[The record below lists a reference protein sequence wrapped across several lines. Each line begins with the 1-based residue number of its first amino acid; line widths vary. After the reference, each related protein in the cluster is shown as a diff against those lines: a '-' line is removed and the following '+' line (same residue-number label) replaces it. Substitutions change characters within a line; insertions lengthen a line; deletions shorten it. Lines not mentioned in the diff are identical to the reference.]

1 MCATMRASETY
12 PDGKIDDHEEPQ
24 RETTDFQ
31 ERVPGLFRIRYFQ
44 DKSSDGDR
52 GVQREV

>member
-12 PDGKIDDHEEPQ
+12 PDGKIDDHEGPQ

-31 ERVPGLFRIRYFQ
+31 ERVPGLFSIRYFQ

-52 GVQREV
+52 GVEREV